1 MKITGKLADSPRD
14 ERRMGALYY
23 RLDAADRI
31 VEIGGCW
38 NDFALANAGES
49 VLAECV
55 LGSNVYDHVS
65 GDASR
70 MFLHTLLTATR
81 SLARDTTRPYR
92 CDSPGIKRFM
102 EMSLLPLAEHGVMVA
117 HRMIKVETLPGH
129 YEFIASKK
137 LPHLPNRIVRC
148 SICNRIKHAGEW
160 LETDRAGAL
169 GLLSCSGPTP
179 VIYGVCDACMA
190 SVRVDE
196 R

>member
-1 MKITGKLADSPRD
+1 MKKTGKFVDSAGD
-14 ERRMGALYY
+14 ERRMGTLYY

-55 LGSNVYDHVS
+55 LGSDIYDHVS

-92 CDSPGIKRFM
+92 CDSPGVKRFM
-102 EMSLLPLAEHGVMVA
+102 EMSLLPLADHGVMVA
-117 HRMIKVETLPGH
+117 HRMIKVEPLPGR
-129 YEFIASKK
+129 YDFIASKNQ
-137 LPHLPNRIVRC
+137 PYPPSRIVRC

-169 GLLSCSGPTP
+169 GLLSSSEPTP
-179 VIYGVCDACMA
+179 VIYGVCDACHA
-190 SVRVDE
+190 SVRVDK